1 MELRHLE
8 YFVAVAEERSFT
20 AAAARLHVVQSA
32 VSAGVKAL
40 ERELG
45 SRLLDRTPRRVDL
58 TDAGATLLPRAQAT
72 LDAARDARDA
82 VEEVRGGL
90 RGTVRVGTMT
100 SVGLL
105 DVPGVLGEFHRRHPG
120 VLLRLSAAPSG
131 SMGLVDALVERRLDL
146 AFVSLPGHPPPG
158 VQLTELARTPMV
170 LVVPVDHPLAD
181 RNRVPITDLAD
192 LDFID
197 SPVGYGNRSV
207 ADRAFE
213 EAGVRRRVSI
223 EITDVA
229 TAPAYIRHGLGIAL
243 LPRFAV
249 GEDDAVVALRVAG
262 ADLDWPMSLA
272 TPGDRTPSRATAALL
287 DLVLA
292 TLREPHDLNPS
303 RDLSDDSEPGAP
315 SREP

>member
-1 MELRHLE
+1 VELRHLE

-45 SRLLDRTPRRVDL
+45 SQLLDRTPRRVDL
-58 TDAGATLLPRAQAT
+58 TDAGAALLPKAQAT
-72 LDAARDARDA
+72 LDAARDARDVIA
-82 VEEVRGGL
+82 EVRGGL

-131 SMGLVDALVERRLDL
+131 SKGLVDALTERRLDL
-146 AFVSLPGHPPPG
+146 AFVSIPGQPPPQ

-170 LVVPVDHPLAD
+170 LVLPVDHPLAG
-181 RNRVPITDLAD
+181 RAKVLITDLAD

-197 SPVGYGNRSV
+197 SPIGYGNRSV

-213 EAGVRRRVSI
+213 AAGVRRRVSI
-223 EITDVA
+223 EITDIA
-229 TAPAYIRHGLGIAL
+229 TATTYVRNGLGVAL
-243 LPRFAV
+243 LPRFAI
-249 GEDDAVVALRVAG
+249 GTDDEVASLPVAG

-272 TPGDRTPSRATAALL
+272 TPKDRTPSTATNALL
-287 DLVLA
+287 QLIRT
-292 TLREPHDLNPS
+292 TLR
-303 RDLSDDSEPGAP
+303 
-315 SREP
+315 